1 MIKVLIVDD
10 EPFIRQGL
18 RILIDWKQYGYEIIG
33 EAQNGVEAIKEIE
46 KNKVD
51 LIIADIKMPEMNG
64 IELIE
69 YVRNNIS
76 TKIKFIVLSGYYE
89 FEYAKKA
96 IKYNVTDYILKP
108 IQRDELVKVLNS
120 FKEEYF
126 KQENQDMIQ
135 KMKDKVVYDTYL
147 NEIMNGKCN
156 KVNLEYIEGCQNFS
170 DELRYIII
178 KISCPND
185 KCGDISENEKIE
197 VQQRIYEKI
206 IKLLGENY
214 YNVIIDGSKY
224 GDCYDIGFIYD
235 KSLSKSRGMNEK
247 EYIVELQKMIKQD
260 EKYNFYMYVGQ
271 KVSSIKELSVSYK
284 GAIRCRLFSDCSSEN
299 NIVYYDEVAGK
310 KEINYSIEKQY
321 IDNLIQAIEE
331 NSEEQIIKCVDRIF
345 NSFKEQ
351 NIDLEIIK
359 INMNYLLFN
368 IINIARELESEVNHE
383 EVMQY
388 ISSISSE
395 KIIGVSTEEHEEHL
409 KKFSLECSRYLSQL
423 RQNSAQGILNKIDK
437 EISEHYMDK
446 ISLKSLS
453 EKYYINSAYLGQI
466 FKKHY
471 NVSFNNYLNDYRI
484 EKAAELL
491 KRSDEKIYK
500 IAEQVG
506 FSNTDYFIN
515 KFVKLKQKTPLQY
528 RKQFF

>member
-33 EAQNGVEAIKEIE
+33 EAKNGIEAITEIE

-51 LIIADIKMPEMNG
+51 LIIVDIKMPEMNG

-108 IQRDELVKVLNS
+108 IQKDELIKVLNS
-120 FKEEYF
+120 FKEEHF
-126 KQENQDMIQ
+126 KQENNDTIQ

-147 NEIMNGKCN
+147 NEIISEKCN

-170 DELRYIII
+170 EELRYIII
-178 KISCPND
+178 KISYNNNCSY
-185 KCGDISENEKIE
+185 ISEDEKIE
-197 VQQRIYEKI
+197 VQQRVYRKI
-206 IKLLGENY
+206 IKWLGENY
-214 YNVIIDGSKY
+214 YNVIIDGGKY
-224 GDCYDIGFIYD
+224 GDSYDIGFIYD
-235 KSLSKSRGMNEK
+235 KNLSKAQGISEK
-247 EYIVELQKMIKQD
+247 EYITKLQSMIKQD
-260 EKYNFYMYVGQ
+260 EKYNFYMYIGQ
-271 KVSSIKELSVSYK
+271 KVSSIKELSISYK
-284 GAIRCRLFSDCSSEN
+284 GAIKARLFSNCSNEN
-299 NIVYYDEVAGK
+299 NIVYYDEIAEK
-310 KEINYSIEKQY
+310 KEVNYNIEKQY
-321 IDNLIQAIEE
+321 IDNLIQSIEE
-331 NSEEQIIKCVDRIF
+331 NNEEQIIECVDKIF
-345 NSFKEQ
+345 ISFKEQ
-351 NIDLEIIK
+351 NIGLEIIK

-368 IINIARELESEVNHE
+368 IINIAKELESEVNHE

-395 KIIGVSTEEHEEHL
+395 QIIGVRTEEHEEHL
-409 KKFSLECSRYLSQL
+409 KRFSLECSKYLSQL